1 MTDQTPARRC
11 GFRIAA
17 RALNVVVTLAAVV
30 VVLTGAAWILPSAFG
45 YERYV
50 ITGGSMSG
58 TFEKGSVVFTQPV
71 AEEDLKVGDVVTY
84 VPPADSGVTTLVTH
98 RIHDIRTR
106 NGVLS
111 FRTQGDANPDPDP
124 WRFSLDADT
133 QPVVAFHV
141 PVVGHALIALADRD
155 TRVLIIG
162 LPAATIALL
171 ALAELVKALRGG
183 STPSSD
189 SSVRARTIA
198 TGA

>member
-1 MTDQTPARRC
+1 MTQQTPASRC

-17 RALNVVVTLAAVV
+17 RGLNDVATLAAIV
-30 VVLTGAAWILPSAFG
+30 VVLAGTAWILPSALG

-71 AEEDLKVGDVVTY
+71 AEEDLEVGDVVTY
-84 VPPADSGVTTLVTH
+84 VPPASSGVTTLVTH

-111 FRTQGDANPDPDP
+111 FRTKGDANPDPDP

-133 QPVVAFHV
+133 QPVVAFDV
-141 PVVGHALIALADRD
+141 PLVGHALIALADRD

-162 LPAATIALL
+162 LPAGAVALL

-183 STPSSD
+183 STRPAD
-189 SSVRARTIA
+189 SAVPVRTVA
-198 TGA
+198 TGV

>member
-1 MTDQTPARRC
+1 MTQQTPARRC
-11 GFRIAA
+11 GFRVAA
-17 RALNVVVTLAAVV
+17 RALNTVVTLAAVV
-30 VVLTGAAWILPSAFG
+30 VVLAGAAWILPSALG

-71 AEEDLKVGDVVTY
+71 AEEDLAVGDVVTY

-111 FRTQGDANPDPDP
+111 FRTKGDANPDPDP
-124 WRFSLDADT
+124 WRFSLDAET

-155 TRVLIIG
+155 TRVLLIG
-162 LPAATIALL
+162 IPAGVVALL
-171 ALAELVKALRGG
+171 ALAELLKALRGG
-183 STPSSD
+183 VGGAA
-189 SSVRARTIA
+189 VRARTIP
-198 TGA
+198 TGT